1 MTEYNEMFRIRNN
14 LPGSKERISIT
25 KDEQLTIK
33 KLADSDLTD
42 SAPIV
47 RGIYIDLG
55 VFRDMWLGA
64 LLSLSSEDDIAIIK
78 DNLYHYNRRLFDKD
92 RIKIFEGISVT
103 EEMIDKYLSVDEN
116 VQKLLITSPTTILAD
131 SLSNIVNGAIL
142 SNKVHEINTLRV
154 AINFYPYTPS
164 KEVIEVY
171 KTFIKSIH
179 PAVTFSVIS
188 LFPLE
193 KIDPSHLFNGG
204 TPLFSAFF
212 INNIYSFL
220 SEDSLHYKMFC
231 EELRY
236 FHTPIFIPRRA
247 DPDVATSLASKSKEE
262 INKDFSAL
270 EGALG
275 VVTKLKMVNFDIK

>member
-1 MTEYNEMFRIRNN
+1 MMEYNEMFRIRNN
-14 LPGSKERISIT
+14 LPGKKEKIEIT

-42 SAPIV
+42 SAPVI
-47 RGIYIDLG
+47 RGIYIDLS

-64 LLSLSSEDDIAIIK
+64 LLSLANEQDITIIK
-78 DNLYHYNRRLFDKD
+78 NNLQNYNRRLFDKD
-92 RIKIFEGISVT
+92 RINIFEGISVT
-103 EEMIDKYLSVDEN
+103 EEMIEEYLLVDDN
-116 VQKLLITSPTTILAD
+116 VQRLLITSPTTILAD
-131 SLSNIVNGAIL
+131 SLENIVNGAIL
-142 SNKVHEINTLRV
+142 SNKVHEVKTLRV
-154 AINFYPYTPS
+154 AINFYPYIPS

-171 KTFIKSIH
+171 KKFIKSIH
-179 PAVTFSVIS
+179 PGVTFSVIS
-188 LFPLE
+188 KYPLE
-193 KIDPSHLFNGG
+193 KIDPSNLFNGG
-204 TPLFSAFF
+204 TPLFNAFF

-247 DPDVATSLASKSKEE
+247 DPEIATHLASKTPDE
-262 INKDFSAL
+262 IQKDFDTL

-275 VVTKLKMVNFDIK
+275 VISKLKIMNFDIK